1 MSKLILSLDGG
12 GVRGAATTEFLTRVE
27 KELKR
32 HGKNLRDEVDF
43 FAGTSAGGT
52 IALALATT
60 NKSMEEIDELHGG
73 HTAQTLFS
81 KSSRLP
87 FIPGILRPKYSRA
100 GKLEVLNQILGDA
113 RLGDVAPGKEALVV
127 TYGIHNRKPLV
138 IKSTKAAHR
147 SIQCIQV
154 VDATSAAPTYFP
166 TAELDINDQ
175 HAWLIDGGVI
185 ANNPTMCAITEAKK
199 QFQIPIDDLRVLS
212 VGTGY
217 LTEPLNG
224 KASQKWGAIQWA
236 LKGKILDILSDQ
248 RIAAYQALTLC
259 KPGNYIRVNSEL
271 VKQPGLANP
280 PVQAMDCVTPENIQ
294 RIRDLGKFWFDR
306 YGEQTVQLILNQYQ
320 GPSLDYIDPAAGK
333 PISA

>member
-12 GVRGAATTEFLTRVE
+12 GVRGAAITQFLTQVE
-27 KELKR
+27 RELKR
-32 HGKNLRDEVDF
+32 YNKNLRDEVDF

-73 HTAQTLFS
+73 HTAKTLFS
-81 KSSRLP
+81 KSSRWP
-87 FIPGILRPKYSRA
+87 VIPGILRPEYNHA
-100 GKLEVLNQILGDA
+100 GKLQVLNQILGDA
-113 RLGDVAPGKEALVV
+113 RLGDVAAGKEALVV
-127 TYGIHNRKPLV
+127 TYGIHNRKPVV
-138 IKSTKAAHR
+138 IKTTKAAHR
-147 SIQCIQV
+147 SIPCLQA

-175 HAWLIDGGVI
+175 NAWLIDGGVI
-185 ANNPTMCAITEAKK
+185 ANNPTMCAIAEAKK
-199 QFQIPIDDLRVLS
+199 QFQTPVDDLRVLS

-224 KASQKWGAIQWA
+224 KASQKWGAIQWV

-259 KPGNYIRVNSEL
+259 KPGSYIRVNSEL
-271 VKQPGLANP
+271 VQQPGLANP

-306 YGEQTVQLILNQYQ
+306 YGEQVVQLILNQYQ
-320 GPSLDYIDPAAGK
+320 GPSLDYIDPATGK